1 MASEEP
7 LERDTLFRKL
17 RAKSENKMCFDC
29 NAKNPTWASVTYGV
43 FICLDCSALHRSLGV
58 HISFV
63 RSTTLDSWNQEQL
76 KLMSFGGN
84 GRGHVFFK
92 QHGWTN
98 GGRTESKYTSRA
110 AELYRQ
116 LLAKEVAKSVVA
128 APSTPA
134 VSSVPEPTV
143 NSVMP
148 VREEHVSSFVEQPV
162 KPTHL
167 PASPTR
173 PGLGSIARKTPS
185 LGAKRLVGSKIGGGL
200 GVRKLTSKQ
209 NEGVFDQKPADP
221 VLEPAAA
228 APSVTGG
235 VLLSAPQ
242 TSRFVYNDDS
252 MTTNISN
259 ENGSTGHVAAPTSA
273 GEFFSEFAVSPGR
286 ASSRSTAGPKIQTK
300 ESSEAQR
307 KFANAKSISSDQYFG
322 DQNTSGDTEN
332 TTRLQKFAN
341 SSSIS
346 SADYFDREEGGT
358 KGSALDLT
366 ASDIMSKLSM
376 QIGELRFLK

>member
-1 MASEEP
+1 MQVVQ
-7 LERDTLFRKL
+7 L
-17 RAKSENKMCFDC
+17 RS
-29 NAKNPTWASVTYGV
+29 YGV
-43 FICLDCSALHRSLGV
+43 TWHM
-58 HISFV
+58 
-63 RSTTLDSWNQEQL
+63 Q
-76 KLMSFGGN
+76 
-84 GRGHVFFK
+84 
-92 QHGWTN
+92 
-98 GGRTESKYTSRA
+98 
-110 AELYRQ
+110 
-116 LLAKEVAKSVVA
+116 
-128 APSTPA
+128 
-134 VSSVPEPTV
+134 
-143 NSVMP
+143 
-148 VREEHVSSFVEQPV
+148 
-162 KPTHL
+162 
-167 PASPTR
+167 
-173 PGLGSIARKTPS
+173 
-185 LGAKRLVGSKIGGGL
+185 
-200 GVRKLTSKQ
+200 Q

-332 TTRLQKFAN
+332 TTRLQKFAVKILFQLVW
-341 SSSIS
+341 S
-346 SADYFDREEGGT
+346 FP
-358 KGSALDLT
+358 L
-366 ASDIMSKLSM
+366 
-376 QIGELRFLK
+376 FL